1 MNTPYFFR
9 ITVLISILLL
19 NYPLGFSQQV
29 GENTSFYE
37 SYQLTEANL
46 IPQISQKGNTSSE
59 GSLVK
64 YEFTPIHLKE
74 KENKALSSFAIRA
87 GEGEDFH
94 YRYQMADLS
103 WSSWIP
109 LAHFHDK
116 NPFDRA
122 FVSELVFLP
131 EEVEA
136 IQLREQTK
144 ATTYKP
150 KILLDIFSPDKAPAA
165 KLQRMADEGP
175 CDCAIPEYVDIIGWG
190 SHDGLDPSCPDIAYV
205 PVTHMIVH
213 HTVNSNAITNW
224 QAAVFSIWNF
234 HVNTNNWC
242 DLGYNWLID
251 PNGVLYE
258 GRGGG
263 DNVRGAH
270 FCGRNGGTMGIAM
283 LGTFSDVPPTEAAL
297 TTLKGILAW
306 KSCKSNINPLSNSL
320 HTTSNLVLAHISG
333 HRDGC
338 STLCPGD
345 SLYNKLGGIRQ
356 DVEDIIMEC
365 LLTTDLDV
373 EESDQGLSLSPNPF
387 ANTLR
392 ITLSQEV
399 KISSLIIRDI
409 QGKRLWT
416 SSSTPQKQITL
427 STDNWPRGIYFIEA
441 VGDSFSEFKKVIK
454 L

>member
-1 MNTPYFFR
+1 MNIPYFFR

-19 NYPLGFSQQV
+19 NYPPGFAQPV
-29 GENTSFYE
+29 GEKTSHHQAYL
-37 SYQLTEANL
+37 LTEANL
-46 IPQISQKGNTSSE
+46 IPQISQKGNSTLS
-59 GSLVK
+59 GSLDR
-64 YEFTPIHLKE
+64 YEFTPILLTK
-74 KENKALSSFAIRA
+74 NQNTSMTSFAIRA
-87 GEGEDFH
+87 GEGKDFH
-94 YRYQMADLS
+94 YRYQMVDSS
-103 WSSWIP
+103 WSSWIS
-109 LAHFHDK
+109 LAGFHEK

-122 FVSELVFLP
+122 FISELVFLP
-131 EEVEA
+131 EQAQA

-144 ATTYKP
+144 ATSYDP
-150 KILLDIFSPDKAPAA
+150 LIQLDVFTPEKMAQAE
-165 KLQRMADEGP
+165 LQRMPSEGA
-175 CDCAIPEYVDIIGWG
+175 CDCVIPEYVDRIGWG
-190 SHDGLDPSCPDIAYV
+190 SPDGLDPSCPNIAYV

-213 HTVNSNAITNW
+213 HTVNNNSITDW

-283 LGTFSDVPPTEAAL
+283 LGTFTDVAPTEEAL

-345 SLYNKLGGIRQ
+345 SLYSRLSGIRQ
-356 DVEDIIMEC
+356 DVQDLTMEC
-365 LLTTDLDV
+365 LLTTALDID
-373 EESDQGLSLSPNPF
+373 ESDKGLTISPNPF
-387 ANTLR
+387 EH
-392 ITLSQEV
+392 TLSIKLPQQAKV
-399 KISSLIIRDI
+399 HSLIIRDI

-416 SSSTPQKQITL
+416 SSNTSLKEITL
-427 STDNWPRGIYFIEA
+427 STDSWPRGIYIMESLS
-441 VGDSFSEFKKVIK
+441 DSFSEFKKVIK